1 MGMKLSTTY
10 ICVSDMETSLQ
21 FYRSLLQ
28 QEPLYAND
36 DRWVCFDCGNMFAL
50 YNKQYDVELLS
61 RLEGEQHFNEAYVN
75 DFYQE
80 EEEKRNNIVIF
91 NFEVDD
97 LKKEYERIGKLHLG
111 KVSELMY
118 VNVHMPYWYFN
129 VIDPD
134 GNVLEISGCYQEVE
148 G

>member
-36 DRWVCFDCGNMFAL
+36 DRWVCFDCGNLLAL
-50 YNKQYDVELLS
+50 YNKRYDEKLLS
-61 RLEGEQHFNEAYVN
+61 RLKGEQHFNEAYIT
-75 DFYQE
+75 DFYKE

-111 KVSELMY
+111 KISELMY

-134 GNVLEISGCYQEVE
+134 GNVLEISGCYHE
-148 G
+148 GEG

>member
-10 ICVSDMETSLQ
+10 IFVSDMETSLQ

-36 DRWVCFDCGNMFAL
+36 DRWVCFDCGNMLAL
-50 YNKQYDVELLS
+50 YNKRYDVELLS
-61 RLEGEQHFNEAYVN
+61 RLEGEQHFNKAYIN

-134 GNVLEISGCYQEVE
+134 GNVLEISGCYHE
-148 G
+148 GEG